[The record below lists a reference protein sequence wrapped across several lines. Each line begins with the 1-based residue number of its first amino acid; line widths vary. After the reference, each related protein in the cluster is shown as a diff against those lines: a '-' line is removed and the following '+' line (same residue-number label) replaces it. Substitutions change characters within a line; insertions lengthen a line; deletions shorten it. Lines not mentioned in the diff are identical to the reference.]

1 MIKNHVMNTYGR
13 ADIIFEKGM
22 GTKLYDTEGKEYLD
36 FVSGIAVNC
45 LGHSNP
51 VIVNAIKAQ
60 SEKLMHVSNYYWNE
74 YNIKLSN
81 ILIENSDH
89 DSVFFTNSGAE
100 ALEGAMKLC
109 RKYGKT
115 QSEDKDVILYLSGS
129 FHGRTMGAIS
139 ITGQPAYQK
148 PFMPI
153 IPNTVMVEFNS
164 VEDLKEK
171 FTSKVCGIILEPVQG
186 EGGLSA
192 CSMEFLQTA
201 KDLCEKNNALLVFDE
216 VQCGIGRLGTLFAYE
231 KFGVVPDVICIA
243 KALGGGVPIGA
254 FIANEKT
261 SNVLVPGDHGTTY
274 GGNPFVCAVA
284 CAVLDELINNG
295 VIKGIDAKS
304 DYMKGKLL
312 ELKEKYPSKIT
323 EIKGMGLLIGFKLEG
338 SPKEFMA
345 KALEKGLLVI
355 YANNNVVRLLP
366 PLNVTEEEID
376 AAIEL
381 LDKVFSEF

>member
-13 ADIIFEKGM
+13 ADIIFEKGI

-45 LGHSNP
+45 LGHSHP
-51 VIVNAIKAQ
+51 VIVNAIKTQ

-74 YNIKLSN
+74 YNIKLSD
-81 ILIENSDH
+81 ILTKNSDH
-89 DSVFFTNSGAE
+89 ESVFFTNSGAE

-115 QSEDKDVILYLSGS
+115 QSEDKDVILYLSSS

-164 VEDLKEK
+164 VEDLKAK
-171 FTSKVCGIILEPVQG
+171 FTEKVCGIILEPVQG

-201 KDLCEKNNALLVFDE
+201 KDLCEKNDALLVFDE

-231 KFGVVPDVICIA
+231 KFGIIPDVICIA

-274 GGNPFVCAVA
+274 GGNPFVCSVA

-295 VIKGIDAKS
+295 VIKGVDAKS
-304 DYMKGKLL
+304 EYMKSKLL
-312 ELKEKYPSKIT
+312 GLKEKYPSKIS

-338 SPKEFMA
+338 SPKEFMT

-366 PLNVTEEEID
+366 PLNVTEAEID

-381 LDKVFSEF
+381 LDKVFAEF